1 MIPKLVPLGAGDS
14 GAEMHVCAHGAP
26 RPAGGFFRHGPDARP
41 ANPQAPCARRALP
54 SCLRCCVPSRVSSR
68 DSGQVAWA
76 ATRFVLRLGA
86 TLRLVHIGSHTTAED
101 VPAIAKTMSAT
112 RLVVSADGQGVNPEL
127 ILDVTDVPVMLIP
140 LGVAQ
145 RMPKRRGERR

>member
-1 MIPKLVPLGAGDS
+1 
-14 GAEMHVCAHGAP
+14 
-26 RPAGGFFRHGPDARP
+26 
-41 ANPQAPCARRALP
+41 
-54 SCLRCCVPSRVSSR
+54 
-68 DSGQVAWA
+68 
-76 ATRFVLRLGA
+76 LGA

-101 VPAIAKTMSAT
+101 VPAIAKTMGAT
-112 RLVVSADGQGVNPEL
+112 LLVVSADGQGVNPEL